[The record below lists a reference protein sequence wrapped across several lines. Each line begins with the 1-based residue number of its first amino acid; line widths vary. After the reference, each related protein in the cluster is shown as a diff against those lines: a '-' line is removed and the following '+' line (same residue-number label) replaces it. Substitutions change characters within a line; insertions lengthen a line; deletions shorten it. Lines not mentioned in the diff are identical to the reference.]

1 MNFTFD
7 FKTYATFADTET
19 LLLTALKL
27 DGESIKHIAEAT
39 GIKADTLYKWKSTD
53 VHLSPEKADRLL
65 IYFVQNEPYRLKLAE
80 IINSANIDYNNIK

>member
-1 MNFTFD
+1 MDFTFD
-7 FKTYATFADTET
+7 YKTFADTEA
-19 LLLTALKL
+19 LLLTAIGL